1 MVFCVKMS
9 YKYSWICCFVV
20 FFPPVFAM
28 ADVEEEERLLDSP
41 SPSHE
46 NGIENGEVESP
57 LISETTTYTG
67 IVSADN
73 GTVY

>member
-1 MVFCVKMS
+1 MSRVKMS
-9 YKYSWICCFVV
+9 YKYSWICCF
-20 FFPPVFAM
+20 FPPVSAM
-28 ADVEEEERLLDSP
+28 ADVEEEERLLDSQ

-73 GTVY
+73 AKGTVY